1 MPYEFQLYDW
11 MEDHEQ
17 EEIDSDEEESEEEP
31 TKNLHYIIHTFGRTM
46 EGKSVY
52 MKIVNFTPYFYIKL
66 PTKWTKKEAKSKVK
80 SMFSYLT
87 SSMNK
92 KVWKKFR
99 SCLINMDI
107 VEKMTPEGFTNGK
120 KFFICKIDI

>member
-11 MEDHEQ
+11 MEDHEP
-17 EEIDSDEEESEEEP
+17 EDIESDEEDSEDEP

-66 PTKWTKKEAKSKVK
+66 PTNWT
-80 SMFSYLT
+80 
-87 SSMNK
+87 
-92 KVWKKFR
+92 
-99 SCLINMDI
+99 
-107 VEKMTPEGFTNGK
+107 
-120 KFFICKIDI
+120 